1 MRSMAD
7 ARARLA
13 LVGFLSQIGSRM
25 AIRAAA
31 PLAAGVAGWLVLQPD
46 PGAAVRAL
54 ALALFGPAPE
64 QLGMVGPALVGLAMA
79 GWAAPRVSRGL
90 DGWLPHLP
98 VSGRDLRGSATVALV
113 IAQAPLGLALLGLAV
128 VVGAAGTLPSPVHV
142 LSVPVAM
149 AAAASATSP
158 GGRRW
163 ATVPLAGAALLL
175 AGSGSWPDLGIA
187 VLLVLGVELA
197 AGRTVGGR
205 RRAAVHAPAT
215 SAIPL
220 RIAVRALGVR
230 TAVAYLV
237 AAAPLAATLLFRAN
251 NQLEPW
257 AARGAVRLGAGLAV
271 ALLLAALA
279 EPLAVRRPAWPWAR
293 SLPWSALQRVGVDAL
308 MLAAAALP
316 VLAWAVF
323 VDAWAALPVG
333 GASAFVAS
341 RAAGAVRR
349 AAERRTGAAGEV
361 LAEGALLA
369 AWVALVPLLALAA
382 AALVPWALRAAAERE
397 QAQRVSRWLETHH
410 LAAGDSLSWSG

>member
-1 MRSMAD
+1 MAD

-13 LVGFLSQIGSRM
+13 LVRFLSQIGSRM
-25 AIRAAA
+25 AILAAA
-31 PLAAGVAGWLVLQPD
+31 PLAAGLAGWLVLQPD

-64 QLGMVGPALVGLAMA
+64 PLGMVGPALVGLAMA

-90 DGWLPHLP
+90 EGWQRHLP
-98 VSGRDLRGSATVALV
+98 VAGRDLRLAATVALV
-113 IAQAPLGLALLGLAV
+113 IAQAPLGLALLGLAGV
-128 VVGAAGTLPSPVHV
+128 TWATGTLPSPVHL

-149 AAAASATSP
+149 VAAASATSP

-163 ATVPLAGAALLL
+163 ATVPVAGAALLV
-175 AGSGSWPDLGIA
+175 AGSGSRADLGVA
-187 VLLVLGVELA
+187 VLLVVAAELA
-197 AGRTVGGR
+197 AGGRIGCR
-205 RRAAVHAPAT
+205 RRVVVHPPAA

-220 RIAVRALGVR
+220 RIAVRALGAR
-230 TAVAYLV
+230 TLAAYLA

-257 AARGAVRLGAGLAV
+257 AARGAVRLGGGLAV
-271 ALLLAALA
+271 ALLLATLA
-279 EPLAVRRPAWPWAR
+279 EPLAVRRPAWPWSR
-293 SLPWSALQRVGVDAL
+293 SLPWSAFQRVGTDAL
-308 MLAAAALP
+308 MLAAASLP
-316 VLAWAVF
+316 VLAWAVI
-323 VDAWAALPVG
+323 VDAWAALPLYGV
-333 GASAFVAS
+333 SAFVAA

-361 LAEGALLA
+361 LAEGGLLA